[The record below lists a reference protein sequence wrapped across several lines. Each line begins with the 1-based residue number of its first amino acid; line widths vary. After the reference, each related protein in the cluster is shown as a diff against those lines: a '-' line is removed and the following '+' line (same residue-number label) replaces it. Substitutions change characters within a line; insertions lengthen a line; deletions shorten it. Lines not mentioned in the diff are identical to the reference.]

1 MLRNAPAG
9 GQDAG
14 EGEDAAS
21 FHRDRPCLC
30 ASVQLVAKRMTGTRR
45 FRPTLAGLLLALLF
59 LCGAAHAGDDS
70 WAPFDA
76 PWFDQVGISDGL
88 PHSITTAIAQDRD
101 GLVWVG
107 TMGGLV
113 RYDGYRLQV
122 FGAGNEKVPGLP
134 DTYVRCLLAL
144 PDGGLLIGTNAGGLA
159 RFEPADNSFRTYPVG
174 AGGLSDRKVF
184 ALGDDH
190 AGGVWVATD
199 NGLDH
204 LDLRTGKI
212 RRVDTGPGTLP
223 RNFSVMQDR
232 HGNLWLG
239 NNGGLFV
246 RRAGTDAFV
255 RPAATDES
263 AATVLGNQIWAI
275 MQDREGRLWVGS
287 GQAGAAYRDTDGR
300 WRGIPGFSGY
310 PGSARRS
317 TVRDFLQTGAGKIWI
332 ATDGSGVIEYAPG
345 EPGLRRID
353 HDPAVPSSLPGDS
366 VRALLRGRSGNIWIA
381 TDLGVARNNP
391 QARTAFSLL
400 PSPLEQN
407 ALSDTNVHSIFVDS
421 RGRIWLGLG
430 AGHID
435 VIDLKAGDMRHLR
448 LDGSQTQRDVRSLTE
463 ADGSIWA
470 GTQGLAR
477 IDPDTLAIEDSVLP
491 ALHDKPVL
499 SLQPDGSR
507 LLIGTYDGLYRYN
520 PRTRVLEH
528 AGHVPNDPDSL
539 GSDTVRHIARIG
551 HDWWYG
557 TGNGLSIASGDSLP
571 RRFINL
577 RHRAGDPA
585 SLPQGLIGSIGS
597 GPHGQVWVSTFAGL
611 GIVTPPLDGEPW
623 SFRTVGLAQ
632 GLSSDKVNA
641 VLADDHGQ
649 LWASL
654 SNGVARIDGDTH
666 EAANLGTRD
675 GLHIASYV
683 NIAAARAPGGELLFG
698 GLGGLT
704 VIRPHW
710 QPPPVAAAPLAITNA
725 IVSGAAIPFGSL
737 PASGGQLTLDRGNRN
752 LRLDFALLD
761 YQAPM
766 ETVYSYRMDG
776 LDEDWTV
783 IPKGN
788 LPSAI
793 YTSLPHGSYR
803 LRLRAATRGLQPRT
817 VETDLVVAVKP
828 RWYETTLSQ
837 AVAALL
843 LVALVALLVHL
854 RTLYLRRQ
862 AAQLQRQVDERT
874 RDLLVANRRLDELA
888 STDGLTGVYNRR
900 RFLELAGLE
909 RERAQGGSACIALF
923 DLDRFKLINDAH
935 GHLAGDAVIRGAI
948 EVIRQHC
955 RQGDLVGRY
964 GGEEFVLCLPDT
976 PLPLA
981 REIAERICTALAAT
995 AVNHDG
1001 RPIPVTASIGV
1012 AALHQGESIE
1022 QWLSRADKALY
1033 EAKRAGRNRCA
1044 VAG

>member
-1 MLRNAPAG
+1 
-9 GQDAG
+9 
-14 EGEDAAS
+14 
-21 FHRDRPCLC
+21 
-30 ASVQLVAKRMTGTRR
+30 MTGARCGRRR
-45 FRPTLAGLLLALLF
+45 FRLHLAGLFLLF
-59 LCGAAHAGDDS
+59 FLCTPASAGSGDP

-76 PWFDQVGISDGL
+76 PWFDQLGISDGL

-101 GLVWVG
+101 GLVWIG

-122 FGAGNEKVPGLP
+122 FGASSGKAPGLP
-134 DTYVRCLLAL
+134 DAYVRSLLAL
-144 PDGGLLIGTNAGGLA
+144 PDGSLLIGTNAAGLV
-159 RFEPADNSFRTYPVG
+159 RFEPADNSFHAYPVG
-174 AGGLSDRKVF
+174 ADGLSDRKVF

-190 AGGVWVATD
+190 AGGVWIATED
-199 NGLDH
+199 GLDH
-204 LDLRTGKI
+204 LDLRTGTI
-212 RRVDTGPGTLP
+212 RRVDTGPDAAP

-239 NNGGLFV
+239 NNDGLFV

-255 RPAATDES
+255 RPTAPDKL
-263 AATVLGNQIWAI
+263 AATVLDNQIWAI
-275 MQDREGRLWVGS
+275 MQDREGRLWAGS

-300 WRGIPGFSGY
+300 WHGVPGFSGY
-310 PGSARRS
+310 PGSARHS
-317 TVRDFLQTGAGKIWI
+317 TVRDFLQADTGEVWI
-332 ATDGSGVIEYAPG
+332 ATDGGGVLEYAPG
-345 EPGLRRID
+345 APGVQQID

-366 VRALLRGRSGNIWIA
+366 VRALLRDRSGNIWAA
-381 TDLGVARNNP
+381 TDLGIAHNNP
-391 QARTAFSLL
+391 QARTAFPLL

-435 VIDLKAGDMRHLR
+435 VIDLKAGRMRHLH
-448 LDGSQTQRDVRSLTE
+448 LDGSQTQRDVRSLAE
-463 ADGSIWA
+463 AADGSIWV

-477 IDPDTLAIEDSVLP
+477 VDPDTLAIEDSVLP

-499 SLQPDGSR
+499 SLQPDGPR
-507 LLIGTYDGLYRYN
+507 LLIGTYDGIYRYDIH
-520 PRTRVLEH
+520 TRVLEH
-528 AGHVPNDPDSL
+528 AGHVPNDPASL
-539 GSDTVRHIARIG
+539 ASDTVRHIAKVG
-551 HDWWYG
+551 NDWWYG
-557 TGNGLSIASGDSLP
+557 TGRGLSIARGDSLP
-571 RRFINL
+571 HRFTNL
-577 RHRAGDPA
+577 RHRADDA
-585 SLPQGLIGSIGS
+585 TSLPQDLLGSISS
-597 GPHGQVWVSTFAGL
+597 GPHGQAWVSTFGGL
-611 GIVTPPLDGEPW
+611 GVVDPPADGDAW
-623 SFRTVGLAQ
+623 NFQTIGLAQ

-641 VLADDHGQ
+641 VLADDRGR

-666 EAANLGTRD
+666 EVANLGTRD

-710 QPPPVAAAPLAITNA
+710 QPLPGATAPLAVTNA
-725 IVSGAAIPFGSL
+725 VVNGVAMPFGKL
-737 PASGGQLTLDRGNRN
+737 PAGNAKIRLDRGNRN

-766 ETVYSYRMDG
+766 ETAYSYRMDG

-793 YTSLPHGSYR
+793 YTSLPHGNYR

-817 VETDLVVAVKP
+817 VETDLAVAVKP
-828 RWYETTLSQ
+828 RWYETTLSR
-837 AVAALL
+837 VIAALL
-843 LVALVALLVHL
+843 LVALIVALVHL
-854 RTLYLRRQ
+854 RTLYLGRQ
-862 AAQLQRQVDERT
+862 AVQLQRQVDERT

-935 GHLAGDAVIRGAI
+935 GHLAGDAVIRGVI

-955 RQGDLVGRY
+955 HQGDLVGRY

-976 PLPLA
+976 SLPLA
-981 REIAERICTALAAT
+981 QDIAERICTALAAT
-995 AVNHDG
+995 TVSHDG
-1001 RPIPVTASIGV
+1001 RSIPVTASIGV
-1012 AALHQGESIE
+1012 AALRPGESIE

-1044 VAG
+1044 IAS

>member
-1 MLRNAPAG
+1 
-9 GQDAG
+9 
-14 EGEDAAS
+14 
-21 FHRDRPCLC
+21 
-30 ASVQLVAKRMTGTRR
+30 MTGARFCRRR
-45 FRPTLAGLLLALLF
+45 FCLRLAGLLLLF
-59 LCGAAHAGDDS
+59 SLCTPASAGSGDP

-101 GLVWVG
+101 GLIWIG

-122 FGAGNEKVPGLP
+122 FGASSGKVPGLP
-134 DTYVRCLLAL
+134 DAYVRSLLAL
-144 PDGGLLIGTNAGGLA
+144 PDGSLLIGTNAGGLA
-159 RFEPADNSFRTYPVG
+159 RFEPANNSFHVYPVG
-174 AGGLSDRKVF
+174 ADGLSDRKVF
-184 ALGDDH
+184 ALDDDH
-190 AGGVWVATD
+190 AGGVWIATED
-199 NGLDH
+199 GLDH

-212 RRVDTGPGTLP
+212 RRVDTGADAAP

-255 RPAATDES
+255 RPATPDTP
-263 AATVLGNQIWAI
+263 AATVLRNQIWAI
-275 MQDREGRLWVGS
+275 MQDREGRLWAGS

-300 WRGIPGFSGY
+300 WHGVPGFSGY
-310 PGSARRS
+310 PDSARHS
-317 TVRDFLQTGAGKIWI
+317 TVRDFLQTGTGQVWI
-332 ATDGSGVIEYAPG
+332 ATDGGGVLEYAPG
-345 EPGLRRID
+345 EPGVQRID

-366 VRALLRGRSGNIWIA
+366 VRALLRDRSGNIWAA
-381 TDLGVARNNP
+381 TDLGIARHNP

-435 VIDLKAGDMRHLR
+435 VIDLKAGRMRHLH
-448 LDGSQTQRDVRSLTE
+448 LDGSQTQRDVRSLAE
-463 ADGSIWA
+463 AADGSIWV

-499 SLQPDGSR
+499 SLQPDGPH
-507 LLIGTYDGLYRYN
+507 LLIGTYDGIYRYDI
-520 PRTRVLEH
+520 RTRVLEH
-528 AGHVPNDPDSL
+528 AGHVPNDPASL
-539 GSDTVRHIARIG
+539 ASDTVRHIAKVG
-551 HDWWYG
+551 NDWWYG
-557 TGNGLSIASGDSLP
+557 TGRGLSIASGDSLP
-571 RRFINL
+571 RRFTNL
-577 RHRAGDPA
+577 RHRADEA
-585 SLPQGLIGSIGS
+585 TSLPQDLIGSISS
-597 GPHGQVWVSTFAGL
+597 GPHGQVWVSTFGGL
-611 GIVTPPLDGEPW
+611 GVVDPPADGEAW
-623 SFRTVGLAQ
+623 KFQTIGLAQ

-641 VLADDHGQ
+641 VLADDRGR

-666 EAANLGTRD
+666 EVANLGTRD

-683 NIAAARAPGGELLFG
+683 NVAAARAPGGELLFG

-710 QPPPVAAAPLAITNA
+710 QPLPSATAPLAVTHAVVNGVA
-725 IVSGAAIPFGSL
+725 MPFGKL
-737 PASGGQLTLDRGNRN
+737 PAGNAKIRLDRGNRN

-766 ETVYSYRMDG
+766 ETAYSYRMDG

-793 YTSLPHGSYR
+793 YTSLPHGNYR
-803 LRLRAATRGLQPRT
+803 LRLRAATRGLQPHT
-817 VETDLVVAVKP
+817 VETDLAVTVKP
-828 RWYETTLSQ
+828 RWYETTLSRI
-837 AVAALL
+837 VAALL
-843 LVALVALLVHL
+843 LAALIAALVHL
-854 RTLYLRRQ
+854 RTLYLGRQ
-862 AAQLQRQVDERT
+862 AVQLQRQVDERT

-888 STDGLTGVYNRR
+888 SIDGLTGVYNRR

-948 EVIRQHC
+948 EVIKQHC

-964 GGEEFVLCLPDT
+964 GGEEFVLCLPHT
-976 PLPLA
+976 SLPLA
-981 REIAERICTALAAT
+981 RDIAERICAALAAT
-995 AVNHDG
+995 TVNHDG
-1001 RPIPVTASIGV
+1001 RSIPVTASIGV
-1012 AALHQGESIE
+1012 AALRPGESIE

-1044 VAG
+1044 IAS

>member
-1 MLRNAPAG
+1 MNA
-9 GQDAG
+9 
-14 EGEDAAS
+14 
-21 FHRDRPCLC
+21 
-30 ASVQLVAKRMTGTRR
+30 VRR
-45 FRPTLAGLLLALLF
+45 FCPTLAGLLLSLF
-59 LCGAAHAGDDS
+59 CLCAPLHAGRDP

-88 PHSITTAIAQDRD
+88 PHSIATAIAQDRD
-101 GLVWVG
+101 GLIWIG

-122 FGAGNEKVPGLP
+122 FGAASDKVPGLP
-134 DTYVRCLLAL
+134 DAYVRSLLAL
-144 PDGGLLIGTNAGGLA
+144 PDGDLLIGTNAGGLA
-159 RFEPADNSFRTYPVG
+159 RFEQADNSFHVYPIG

-190 AGGVWVATD
+190 AGGVWIATD

-204 LDLRTGKI
+204 LDLRTGRI
-212 RRVDTGPGTLP
+212 RRVGTGPETSP

-239 NNGGLFV
+239 NNNGLFV

-255 RPAATDES
+255 RPMATDEP

-287 GQAGAAYRDTDGR
+287 GQAGAAYRDTGDR
-300 WRGIPGFSGY
+300 WHGVPGFSGY
-310 PGSARRS
+310 PGSMRHP
-317 TVRDFLQTGAGKIWI
+317 TVRDFLQTDAGKVWI

-345 EPGLRRID
+345 EAGVRRID
-353 HDPAVPSSLPGDS
+353 HDPAVPSSLPGDA
-366 VRALLRGRSGNIWIA
+366 VRALLRGRWGNIWAA

-400 PSPLEQN
+400 PSPLERN

-435 VIDLKAGDMRHLR
+435 VIDLEAGDMRHLR
-448 LDGSQTQRDVRSLTE
+448 LGGSQTQRDVRSLTE
-463 ADGSIWA
+463 TADGSIWV
-470 GTQGLAR
+470 GTQGLAQV
-477 IDPDTLAIEDSVLP
+477 DPDTFAIKDSVLP

-499 SLQPDGSR
+499 SLRPDGPR
-507 LLIGTYDGLYRYN
+507 LLIGTYDGLYRYDLH
-520 PRTRVLEH
+520 TRALDH
-528 AGHVPNDPDSL
+528 ASHVPNDPDSL
-539 GSDTVRHIARIG
+539 AGDTVRHIARIG
-551 HDWWYG
+551 NDWWYG
-557 TGNGLSIASGDSLP
+557 TGNGISIARGNSLP
-571 RRFINL
+571 RRFTNL
-577 RHRAGDPA
+577 RHRAGDPD
-585 SLPQGLIGSIGS
+585 SLPQNLIGSIS
-597 GPHGQVWVSTFAGL
+597 SSPHGQVWVSTFGGL
-611 GIVTPPLDGEPW
+611 GVVTPPLDGEPW

-641 VLADDHGQ
+641 VLTDDHGR

-654 SNGVARIDGDTH
+654 SNGVARIDGDTF

-683 NIAAARAPGGELLFG
+683 NVAAARTPGGELLFG

-710 QPPPVAAAPLAITNA
+710 QSPPVANVALAITNA
-725 IVSGAAIPFGSL
+725 IVGGATMPFGRL
-737 PASGGQLTLDRGNRN
+737 PASGGKIALEHGNRN

-761 YQAPM
+761 YQAPT
-766 ETVYSYRMDG
+766 ETAYSYRMDG
-776 LDEDWTV
+776 LDEGWTV

-788 LPSAI
+788 PPSAI
-793 YTSLPHGSYR
+793 YTSLPHGHYR
-803 LRLRAATRGLQPRT
+803 LRLRATTRGLQPRT
-817 VETDLVVAVKP
+817 VETDLAVEVRP
-828 RWYETTLSQ
+828 RWYETTLSRTI
-837 AVAALL
+837 AALL
-843 LVALVALLVHL
+843 LLALMAALVHL

-900 RFLELAGLE
+900 RFLELAARE

-923 DLDRFKLINDAH
+923 DLDRFKLINDVH

-981 REIAERICTALAAT
+981 RDIAERICAALAAT
-995 AVNHDG
+995 TVKHDG

-1012 AALHQGESIE
+1012 AALRPGESIE

-1044 VAG
+1044 VAS

>member
-1 MLRNAPAG
+1 
-9 GQDAG
+9 
-14 EGEDAAS
+14 
-21 FHRDRPCLC
+21 
-30 ASVQLVAKRMTGTRR
+30 MTGARFCRRR
-45 FRPTLAGLLLALLF
+45 FRLRLAGLFLLF
-59 LCGAAHAGDDS
+59 FLCTPASAGSGDP

-101 GLVWVG
+101 GLIWIG

-113 RYDGYRLQV
+113 RYDGYRMQV
-122 FGAGNEKVPGLP
+122 FGAGSGKVPGLP
-134 DTYVRCLLAL
+134 DAYVRSLLAL
-144 PDGGLLIGTNAGGLA
+144 PDGSLLIGTNAGGLV
-159 RFEPADNSFRTYPVG
+159 RFEPADNSFHVYPVG

-190 AGGVWVATD
+190 AGGVWIATEE
-199 NGLDH
+199 GLDH
-204 LDLRTGKI
+204 LDLRTGRI
-212 RRVDTGPGTLP
+212 RRVDTGADAAP

-255 RPAATDES
+255 RPAAPDKL
-263 AATVLGNQIWAI
+263 AATVLDNQIWAI
-275 MQDREGRLWVGS
+275 MQDREGRLWAGS

-300 WRGIPGFSGY
+300 WHGVPGFSGY
-310 PGSARRS
+310 PDSARHS
-317 TVRDFLQTGAGKIWI
+317 TVRDFLQTGAGEVWI
-332 ATDGSGVIEYAPG
+332 ATDGGGVLEYAPG
-345 EPGLRRID
+345 EAGAQRID

-366 VRALLRGRSGNIWIA
+366 VRALLRDRSGNIWAA
-381 TDLGVARNNP
+381 TDLGIAHHNP

-435 VIDLKAGDMRHLR
+435 VIDLKAGRMRHLH
-448 LDGSQTQRDVRSLTE
+448 LDGSQTQRDVRSLAE
-463 ADGSIWA
+463 AADGSIWV

-477 IDPDTLAIEDSVLP
+477 VDPDTLAIEDSVLP

-499 SLQPDGSR
+499 SLQPDGPR
-507 LLIGTYDGLYRYN
+507 LVIGTYDGIYRYDI
-520 PRTRVLEH
+520 RTRVLEH
-528 AGHVPNDPDSL
+528 AGHVPNDPSSL
-539 GSDTVRHIARIG
+539 ASDTVRHIAKVG
-551 HDWWYG
+551 NDWWYG
-557 TGNGLSIASGDSLP
+557 TGRGLSIASGDSLP

-577 RHRAGDPA
+577 RHRANEA
-585 SLPQGLIGSIGS
+585 TSLPQDLIGSISS
-597 GPHGQVWVSTFAGL
+597 GPHGQVWVSTFGGL
-611 GIVTPPLDGEPW
+611 GVADPPADGEAW
-623 SFRTVGLAQ
+623 KFQTIGLAQ

-641 VLADDHGQ
+641 VLADDRGR

-654 SNGVARIDGDTH
+654 SNGVARIDGDTR
-666 EAANLGTRD
+666 EVANLGTRD

-683 NIAAARAPGGELLFG
+683 NVAAARAPGGELLFG

-704 VIRPHW
+704 VIRTHW
-710 QPPPVAAAPLAITNA
+710 QPLPSATAPLAVTNA
-725 IVSGAAIPFGSL
+725 VVNGVAMPFGKL
-737 PASGGQLTLDRGNRN
+737 PAGNAKIRLDRGNRN

-766 ETVYSYRMDG
+766 ETAYSYRMDG
-776 LDEDWTV
+776 LDEDWTA

-793 YTSLPHGSYR
+793 YTSLPHGNYR
-803 LRLRAATRGLQPRT
+803 LRLRAATRGLQPHT
-817 VETDLVVAVKP
+817 VETDLALTVKP
-828 RWYETTLSQ
+828 RWYETTLSR
-837 AVAALL
+837 VIAALL
-843 LVALVALLVHL
+843 LVALMALLVHL

-862 AAQLQRQVDERT
+862 AAQLQRQIDAHT
-874 RDLLVANRRLDELA
+874 RELLAANQRLDELA

-900 RFLELAGLE
+900 RFLELAQRE
-909 RERAQGGSACIALF
+909 REQAQGGSVCIALF
-923 DLDRFKLINDAH
+923 DLDRFKLINDTH

-948 EVIRQHC
+948 EVIKQHC

-976 PLPLA
+976 GLPLA
-981 REIAERICTALAAT
+981 QDIAERICAALAT
-995 AVNHDG
+995 TTVNHDG
-1001 RPIPVTASIGV
+1001 RSIPVTASIGV
-1012 AALHQGESIE
+1012 AALRAGESIE

-1044 VAG
+1044 IAS